1 MSLTRKVINRKKFKK
16 PNRPRK
22 KSNRFKQEKWNILR
36 APLQRTL
43 VPKKR
48 GRNGIIKM
56 DMGRGD
62 RYTDEAGIYLDETS
76 SPSRIQMR
84 DSNLKPERCQMQ
96 RGAAKGWSN

>member
-1 MSLTRKVINRKKFKK
+1 MSLMRKAINRKKLKE

-22 KSNRFKQEKWNILR
+22 KSNRFNQEKRNILR

-56 DMGRGD
+56 DIGRGD
-62 RYTDEAGIYLDETS
+62 RYTDEAGTYLDETS

-84 DSNLKPERCQMQ
+84 DSNLKQEMGQMQ